1 MDDYSVTSLYE
12 SKNEWASRLVN
23 ILTPL
28 IQEGIRSI
36 FDEAVKLCVGNKE
49 QDKYLMTF
57 QNLLSRVPKWNP
69 NIIKEETARIK
80 ERSTCG
86 YLEDLIT
93 CVHIIHLKCMTV
105 MRVGNKQKK
114 VDIKIPQ
121 LADFIH
127 KIYVN
132 TARKVYSNVYIFER
146 GIQPLHTQRNNREF
160 EIIVKECI
168 YNTIRDNIPVE
179 ELIKMYLEDT
189 IEDVVEVTENE
200 EVIQQEPI
208 HSEEDANLSARRR
221 QHHGSTRRR
230 RHRDRVGGSDEQDG
244 GSTNGVNT
252 SDNTAS
258 TTIDQLDFVGELN
271 GTSAILS
278 NSSLETDNN
287 TSDTTNVYDNN
298 VVKSGGGG
306 GGGGISF
313 GENQIRTFET
323 DASERKNEYMTHNDD
338 ADDADDDADGDSG
351 RIKIGG
357 DIRLDTLDIHT
368 LNDIQEINA
377 PPLLDDIEV
386 LA

>member
-57 QNLLSRVPKWNP
+57 QNLLSRVPKWNS

-179 ELIKMYLEDT
+179 ELIKMYLEET

-208 HSEEDANLSARRR
+208 LSEEDANLSARRR

-230 RHRDRVGGSDEQDG
+230 RHRDRVSDQDSG
-244 GSTNGVNT
+244 AAADSVGDNT
-252 SDNTAS
+252 SAA
-258 TTIDQLDFVGELN
+258 TIDQLDFVGDLN
-271 GTSAILS
+271 GSANALTSESTTTANDGLYS
-278 NSSLETDNN
+278 GGGSSG
-287 TSDTTNVYDNN
+287 
-298 VVKSGGGG
+298 GGGG

-313 GENQIRTFET
+313 GENQVRTFET
-323 DASERKNEYMTHNDD
+323 DASERKNEYMTHDD
-338 ADDADDDADGDSG
+338 DDADDDEADVG
-351 RIKIGG
+351 RLKIGD

>member
-28 IQEGIRSI
+28 VQEGIRSI

-69 NIIKEETARIK
+69 NIIKDETSRIK

-105 MRVGNKQKK
+105 MRVGNTQKK

-121 LADFIH
+121 LNDFVH

-200 EVIQQEPI
+200 EVIKQEPI
-208 HSEEDANLSARRR
+208 ISEEDANLSARRR
-221 QHHGSTRRR
+221 THHGSTRRR
-230 RHRDRVGGSDEQDG
+230 RHRDRITGEDG
-244 GSTNGVNT
+244 ADDDSR
-252 SDNTAS
+252 SADA
-258 TTIDQLDFVGELN
+258 TIDQLDFVGELN
-271 GTSAILS
+271 GAASAS
-278 NSSLETDNN
+278 ASESESAAAASS
-287 TSDTTNVYDNN
+287 S
-298 VVKSGGGG
+298 
-306 GGGGISF
+306 GGISF
-313 GENQIRTFET
+313 GENEVRTFET
-323 DASERKNEYMTHNDD
+323 DSSERKNEYMTHD
-338 ADDADDDADGDSG
+338 ADADADDDDDNSG
-351 RIKIGG
+351 RLNIGG

-368 LNDIQEINA
+368 LNDIHEINA

>member
-179 ELIKMYLEDT
+179 ELIKMYLEET

-208 HSEEDANLSARRR
+208 LSEEDANLSARRR

-230 RHRDRVGGSDEQDG
+230 RHRDRVSDQDG
-244 GSTNGVNT
+244 GAVGDSVGDTT
-252 SDNTAS
+252 SAA
-258 TTIDQLDFVGELN
+258 TIDQLDFVGELN
-271 GTSAILS
+271 GASAILS
-278 NSSLETDNN
+278 ASSPSLD
-287 TSDTTNVYDNN
+287 SDMNKMNVNMNDSVERNG
-298 VVKSGGGG
+298 SS
-306 GGGGISF
+306 GGISF
-313 GENQIRTFET
+313 GENQVRTFET
-323 DASERKNEYMTHNDD
+323 DPSERKNEYMTHDD
-338 ADDADDDADGDSG
+338 DDDADDDEADSG
-351 RIKIGG
+351 RLKIGD

-368 LNDIQEINA
+368 LNDIQQINA

>member
-121 LADFIH
+121 LADFVH

-208 HSEEDANLSARRR
+208 LSEEDANLSARRR
-221 QHHGSTRRR
+221 AHHQATTRRR
-230 RHRDRVGGSDEQDG
+230 RHRDRVTDEDSMDGASSGGSG
-244 GSTNGVNT
+244 GE
-252 SDNTAS
+252 TAAN
-258 TTIDQLDFVGELN
+258 TIDQLDFVGELN
-271 GTSAILS
+271 GSSALLS
-278 NSSLETDNN
+278 APEPVSTFVN
-287 TSDTTNVYDNN
+287 TSNEACVN
-298 VVKSGGGG
+298 SGSGSS
-306 GGGGISF
+306 GISF
-313 GENQIRTFET
+313 GENEVRTFET
-323 DASERKNEYMTHNDD
+323 DASERRNEFMTH
-338 ADDADDDADGDSG
+338 DDDGDDDDGDDYSG
-351 RIKIGG
+351 RLKIGG

>member
-69 NIIKEETARIK
+69 NIIKDETSRIK

-105 MRVGNKQKK
+105 MRVGNTQKK

-121 LADFIH
+121 LNDFVH

-132 TARKVYSNVYIFER
+132 TARKIYSNVYIFER

-200 EVIQQEPI
+200 EVIKQEPVI
-208 HSEEDANLSARRR
+208 SEEDANLSARRR
-221 QHHGSTRRR
+221 AHHGSTRRR
-230 RHRDRVGGSDEQDG
+230 RHRDRVNGDYENDMNNNNNSH
-244 GSTNGVNT
+244 STD
-252 SDNTAS
+252 SM
-258 TTIDQLDFVGELN
+258 IDQLDFVGELN
-271 GTSAILS
+271 GATTAINTELS
-278 NSSLETDNN
+278 SNNEGYNNADSS
-287 TSDTTNVYDNN
+287 S
-298 VVKSGGGG
+298 SSS
-306 GGGGISF
+306 GGISF
-313 GENQIRTFET
+313 GENEVRTFET
-323 DASERKNEYMTHNDD
+323 DSSERKNEYMTHD
-338 ADDADDDADGDSG
+338 ADMDADDDDDDDDNNSG
-351 RIKIGG
+351 RLNIGG
-357 DIRLDTLDIHT
+357 DVRLDTLDIHA
-368 LNDIQEINA
+368 LNDINGINA

>member
-28 IQEGIRSI
+28 VQEGIRSI
-36 FDEAVKLCVGNKE
+36 FDESVKLCVGNKE

-69 NIIKEETARIK
+69 NIIKDETARIK

-121 LADFIH
+121 LSDFIH

-132 TARKVYSNVYIFER
+132 TARKVYSNVYIFEK

-200 EVIQQEPI
+200 EVINQEPVL
-208 HSEEDANLSARRR
+208 SEEDANLSARRR
-221 QHHGSTRRR
+221 THHGSTRRR
-230 RHRDRVGGSDEQDG
+230 RHRERVTGEGDEGDAADAG
-244 GSTNGVNT
+244 GSTNDNNNNT
-252 SDNTAS
+252 
-258 TTIDQLDFVGELN
+258 IGQLDFVGELN
-271 GTSAILS
+271 GTTPPP
-278 NSSLETDNN
+278 SS
-287 TSDTTNVYDNN
+287 S
-298 VVKSGGGG
+298 S
-306 GGGGISF
+306 GISF
-313 GENQIRTFET
+313 GENDVRTFET
-323 DASERKNEYMTHNDD
+323 DASERKNEYMNNNH
-338 ADDADDDADGDSG
+338 ADDADDDDDDNGGG
-351 RIKIGG
+351 RLNIGG
-357 DIRLDTLDIHT
+357 DIRLDTMDIHT
-368 LNDIQEINA
+368 LNDVQELNA
-377 PPLLDDIEV
+377 PPLLDDIEI

>member
-28 IQEGIRSI
+28 IQEGVRSI

-69 NIIKEETARIK
+69 NIIKEETSRIK

-179 ELIKMYLEDT
+179 ELIKMYLEET

-208 HSEEDANLSARRR
+208 LSEEDANLSARRR

-230 RHRDRVGGSDEQDG
+230 RHRDRVNDQDG
-244 GSTNGVNT
+244 RSENE
-252 SDNTAS
+252 SSA
-258 TTIDQLDFVGELN
+258 TIDQLDFVGELN
-271 GTSAILS
+271 GTANVITSETTTTANDTSARG
-278 NSSLETDNN
+278 SS
-287 TSDTTNVYDNN
+287 
-298 VVKSGGGG
+298 
-306 GGGGISF
+306 GISF
-313 GENQIRTFET
+313 GENQVRTFET
-323 DASERKNEYMTHNDD
+323 DASERKNEYMTH
-338 ADDADDDADGDSG
+338 DDDDTDDDEADVG
-351 RIKIGG
+351 RLKIGD

>member
-208 HSEEDANLSARRR
+208 LSEEDANLSARRR

-230 RHRDRVGGSDEQDG
+230 RHRDRVGGGGDGDG
-244 GSTNGVNT
+244 GSGGGGG
-252 SDNTAS
+252 SDGLDT
-258 TTIDQLDFVGELN
+258 TTPTIDQLDFVGELN
-271 GTSAILS
+271 GSSNLS
-278 NSSLETDNN
+278 NDS
-287 TSDTTNVYDNN
+287 TSTTNDGGSS
-298 VVKSGGGG
+298 SGS
-306 GGGGISF
+306 GGISF
-313 GENQIRTFET
+313 GENEVRTFET
-323 DASERKNEYMTHNDD
+323 DASERKNEYMTHDD
-338 ADDADDDADGDSG
+338 GYGDDADDDEGDSG
-351 RIKIGG
+351 RLKIGG

-368 LNDIQEINA
+368 LNDIQELNA

>member
-28 IQEGIRSI
+28 VQEGIRSI

-69 NIIKEETARIK
+69 NIIKDETSRIK

-105 MRVGNKQKK
+105 MRVGNTQKK

-121 LADFIH
+121 LNDFVH

-160 EIIVKECI
+160 EIIVKESI

-200 EVIQQEPI
+200 EVIKQEPI
-208 HSEEDANLSARRR
+208 ISEEDANLSARRR
-221 QHHGSTRRR
+221 THHGSTRRR
-230 RHRDRVGGSDEQDG
+230 RHRDRITGEDG
-244 GSTNGVNT
+244 ADDDSR
-252 SDNTAS
+252 SADA
-258 TTIDQLDFVGELN
+258 TIDQLDFVGELN
-271 GTSAILS
+271 GAASAS
-278 NSSLETDNN
+278 ASESGSAAAASS
-287 TSDTTNVYDNN
+287 S
-298 VVKSGGGG
+298 
-306 GGGGISF
+306 GGISF
-313 GENQIRTFET
+313 GANEVRTFDT
-323 DASERKNEYMTHNDD
+323 DSSERKNEYMTHD
-338 ADDADDDADGDSG
+338 ADADADADADDDDNSG
-351 RIKIGG
+351 RLNIGG

-368 LNDIQEINA
+368 LNDIHEINA

>member
-36 FDEAVKLCVGNKE
+36 FEEAVKLCVGNKE

-69 NIIKEETARIK
+69 NIIKDETSRIK

-121 LADFIH
+121 LADFVH

-132 TARKVYSNVYIFER
+132 TARKVYSNVYIFEK

-200 EVIQQEPI
+200 EVIKQEPI
-208 HSEEDANLSARRR
+208 ISEEDANLSARRR
-221 QHHGSTRRR
+221 THQSSTRRR
-230 RHRDRVGGSDEQDG
+230 RHRDRATDEDVADED
-244 GSTNGVNT
+244 SSRATE
-252 SDNTAS
+252 S
-258 TTIDQLDFVGELN
+258 TIDQLDFVGELN
-271 GTSAILS
+271 GTA
-278 NSSLETDNN
+278 SSSVSEPEPVNENN
-287 TSDTTNVYDNN
+287 TISSNRGSN
-298 VVKSGGGG
+298 
-306 GGGGISF
+306 GISF
-313 GENQIRTFET
+313 GENDVRTFET
-323 DASERKNEYMTHNDD
+323 DSSERKNEYMMHD
-338 ADDADDDADGDSG
+338 ADTDADADDDDDNGG
-351 RIKIGG
+351 RLNIGG

-368 LNDIQEINA
+368 LNDTQEINA
-377 PPLLDDIEV
+377 PPFLDDIEV
-386 LA
+386 VA

>member
-69 NIIKEETARIK
+69 NIIKEETSRIK

-132 TARKVYSNVYIFER
+132 TARKVYSNVYMFER

-208 HSEEDANLSARRR
+208 LSEEDANLSAKRR

-230 RHRDRVGGSDEQDG
+230 RHRDRVGGGGGDGADGDGADG
-244 GSTNGVNT
+244 GGGGATP
-252 SDNTAS
+252 
-258 TTIDQLDFVGELN
+258 TIDQLDFVGELN
-271 GTSAILS
+271 GSSNLS
-278 NSSLETDNN
+278 NDS
-287 TSDTTNVYDNN
+287 TSITNDGG
-298 VVKSGGGG
+298 SGGSSS
-306 GGGGISF
+306 GGISF
-313 GENQIRTFET
+313 GENEVRTFET
-323 DASERKNEYMTHNDD
+323 DASERKNEYMTHDD
-338 ADDADDDADGDSG
+338 GDGDDADDDEGESG
-351 RIKIGG
+351 RLKIGG

-368 LNDIQEINA
+368 LNDIQELNA

>member
-28 IQEGIRSI
+28 IQEGFRSI
-36 FDEAVKLCVGNKE
+36 FDESVKLCVGNKE

-69 NIIKEETARIK
+69 NIIKEETSRIK

-121 LADFIH
+121 LSDFIH

-132 TARKVYSNVYIFER
+132 TARKLYSNVYIFER
-146 GIQPLHTQRNNREF
+146 GIQPLHIQRNNREF

-179 ELIKMYLEDT
+179 DLIKMYLEET

-200 EVIQQEPI
+200 EVIKQEPI
-208 HSEEDANLSARRR
+208 LSEEDANLSARRR
-221 QHHGSTRRR
+221 AHQSSTRRR
-230 RHRDRVGGSDEQDG
+230 RHRERGGDRVSDEGDMQ
-244 GSTNGVNT
+244 
-252 SDNTAS
+252 SDAAAAAS
-258 TTIDQLDFVGELN
+258 SIENLDFVGDLN
-271 GTSAILS
+271 GTTDPSSYESAGSIAI
-278 NSSLETDNN
+278 NSG
-287 TSDTTNVYDNN
+287 V
-298 VVKSGGGG
+298 
-306 GGGGISF
+306 SF
-313 GENQIRTFET
+313 GDNEVRTFET
-323 DASERKNEYMTHNDD
+323 DASERRNEYESRSNDD
-338 ADDADDDADGDSG
+338 ADDDDGDNG
-351 RIKIGG
+351 RINIGG
-357 DIRLDTLDIHT
+357 DIKLDTLDIHT
-368 LNDIQEINA
+368 INDNQTINA

-386 LA
+386 IA

>member
-28 IQEGIRSI
+28 IQEGFRSI
-36 FDEAVKLCVGNKE
+36 FDEAVKLCAGSKE

-69 NIIKEETARIK
+69 NIIKDETARIK

-105 MRVGNKQKK
+105 MRVGTKQKK

-121 LADFIH
+121 LSDFIH

-132 TARKVYSNVYIFER
+132 SARKLYSNVYIFEK

-179 ELIKMYLEDT
+179 DLIKMYLEET

-208 HSEEDANLSARRR
+208 LSEEDADLSARRR
-221 QHHGSTRRR
+221 AHHSSTRRR
-230 RHRDRVGGSDEQDG
+230 RHRERDRVSSEDG
-244 GSTNGVNT
+244 EDAGDAG
-252 SDNTAS
+252 DAAAS
-258 TTIDQLDFVGELN
+258 IGQLDFVGELN
-271 GTSAILS
+271 GS
-278 NSSLETDNN
+278 NAASSSSIPSLVD
-287 TSDTTNVYDNN
+287 DTTDG
-298 VVKSGGGG
+298 SGGGG
-306 GGGGISF
+306 GGVSF

-323 DASERKNEYMTHNDD
+323 DASERKNEY
-338 ADDADDDADGDSG
+338 AVDADDDDDDDGSG
-351 RIKIGG
+351 RLNIGG
-357 DIRLDTLDIHT
+357 DIKLDTLDIHT
-368 LNDIQEINA
+368 LNDTQYINA

>member
-28 IQEGIRSI
+28 IQEGFRSI
-36 FDEAVKLCVGNKE
+36 FDEAVKLCVGSKE

-69 NIIKEETARIK
+69 NIIKDETSRIK
-80 ERSTCG
+80 ERSSCG

-105 MRVGNKQKK
+105 MRVGTKQKK

-121 LADFIH
+121 LSDFIH

-132 TARKVYSNVYIFER
+132 SARKLYSNVYIFEK

-179 ELIKMYLEDT
+179 ELIKMYLEET

-200 EVIQQEPI
+200 EVIKQEPI
-208 HSEEDANLSARRR
+208 LSEEDADLSARRR
-221 QHHGSTRRR
+221 THHSSTRRR
-230 RHRDRVGGSDEQDG
+230 RHRERDRVSSEDG
-244 GSTNGVNT
+244 GDGEGGGGEGGGGEGGGGAGDVSA
-252 SDNTAS
+252 AS
-258 TTIDQLDFVGELN
+258 IGQLDFVGELN
-271 GTSAILS
+271 GSDTPPSS
-278 NSSLETDNN
+278 SSSLVDAAAEG
-287 TSDTTNVYDNN
+287 SS
-298 VVKSGGGG
+298 SGV
-306 GGGGISF
+306 SF

-323 DASERKNEYMTHNDD
+323 DSSERKNEYMSRDTDD
-338 ADDADDDADGDSG
+338 ADDADDDDDGSG
-351 RIKIGG
+351 RLNIGG
-357 DIRLDTLDIHT
+357 DIKLDTLDIHT
-368 LNDIQEINA
+368 LNDTQNINA

>member
-69 NIIKEETARIK
+69 NIIKEETSRIK

-132 TARKVYSNVYIFER
+132 TARKVYSNVYMFER

-208 HSEEDANLSARRR
+208 LSEEDANLSARRR
-221 QHHGSTRRR
+221 SHHGSTRRR
-230 RHRDRVGGSDEQDG
+230 RHRERSRDRVSEDADADADADANADADADADNTGAGSD
-244 GSTNGVNT
+244 T
-252 SDNTAS
+252 
-258 TTIDQLDFVGELN
+258 LDFVGELN
-271 GTSAILS
+271 GSSAATDYHTP
-278 NSSLETDNN
+278 SSEN
-287 TSDTTNVYDNN
+287 TGAGV
-298 VVKSGGGG
+298 
-306 GGGGISF
+306 SF
-313 GENQIRTFET
+313 GENDIRTFET
-323 DASERKNEYMTHNDD
+323 DASERKNDYGDGYADNNDTD
-338 ADDADDDADGDSG
+338 ETEND
-351 RIKIGG
+351 RLTIGG

-368 LNDIQEINA
+368 LNDTQDINA

>member
-28 IQEGIRSI
+28 VQEGFRSI
-36 FDEAVKLCVGNKE
+36 FDESVKLCVGNKE

-69 NIIKEETARIK
+69 NIIKDETSRIK

-105 MRVGNKQKK
+105 MRVGSKQKK

-121 LADFIH
+121 LSDFIH

-132 TARKVYSNVYIFER
+132 SARKLYSNVYIFEK
-146 GIQPLHTQRNNREF
+146 GIPPLHTQRNNREF

-179 ELIKMYLEDT
+179 DLIKMYLEET

-200 EVIQQEPI
+200 EVIKQEPI
-208 HSEEDANLSARRR
+208 LSEEDANLSARRR
-221 QHHGSTRRR
+221 THQSSTRRR
-230 RHRDRVGGSDEQDG
+230 RHRERERDRVSSEDG
-244 GSTNGVNT
+244 GDGDGGDGGDGAANNT
-252 SDNTAS
+252 PIDN
-258 TTIDQLDFVGELN
+258 LDFVGELN
-271 GTSAILS
+271 GSSSAS
-278 NSSLETDNN
+278 EMTTDDNN
-287 TSDTTNVYDNN
+287 NN
-298 VVKSGGGG
+298 NNNNNSIAANSGV
-306 GGGGISF
+306 SF
-313 GENQIRTFET
+313 GENHVRTFET
-323 DASERKNEYMTHNDD
+323 DSSERINEYMSH
-338 ADDADDDADGDSG
+338 DADGDDDGDGDDG
-351 RIKIGG
+351 RLKIGG
-357 DIRLDTLDIHT
+357 DIKLDTLDIHT
-368 LNDIQEINA
+368 LNDTQNINA

>member
-28 IQEGIRSI
+28 VQEGVRSI

-69 NIIKEETARIK
+69 NIIKDETARIK

-121 LADFIH
+121 LSDFIH

-132 TARKVYSNVYIFER
+132 TARKVYSNVYIFEK

-200 EVIQQEPI
+200 EVINQEPI
-208 HSEEDANLSARRR
+208 ISEEDANLSARRR
-221 QHHGSTRRR
+221 AHHGSTRRR
-230 RHRDRVGGSDEQDG
+230 RHRERVSGEGDDGDADAGSNNDNNKALTGGGS
-244 GSTNGVNT
+244 
-252 SDNTAS
+252 
-258 TTIDQLDFVGELN
+258 IDHLDFVGELN
-271 GTSAILS
+271 GTTSPP
-278 NSSLETDNN
+278 SS
-287 TSDTTNVYDNN
+287 
-298 VVKSGGGG
+298 SGS
-306 GGGGISF
+306 GISF
-313 GENQIRTFET
+313 GENDVRTFET
-323 DASERKNEYMTHNDD
+323 DASERKNEYMNNNHDDD
-338 ADDADDDADGDSG
+338 ADADDDDDNGGG
-351 RIKIGG
+351 RLNIGG
-357 DIRLDTLDIHT
+357 DIRLDTMDIHT
-368 LNDIQEINA
+368 LNDVQELNA
-377 PPLLDDIEV
+377 PPLLDDIEI
-386 LA
+386 LQ

>member
-28 IQEGIRSI
+28 IQEGFRSI
-36 FDEAVKLCVGNKE
+36 LDESVKLCVGNKE

-69 NIIKEETARIK
+69 NIIKEETSRIK
-80 ERSTCG
+80 ERSSCG

-105 MRVGNKQKK
+105 MRVGSKQKK

-121 LADFIH
+121 LSDFIH

-132 TARKVYSNVYIFER
+132 SARKLYSNVYIFEK

-179 ELIKMYLEDT
+179 ELIKIYLEET

-200 EVIQQEPI
+200 EVIKQEPI
-208 HSEEDANLSARRR
+208 LSEEDANLSARRR
-221 QHHGSTRRR
+221 THQSSTRRR
-230 RHRDRVGGSDEQDG
+230 RHRERDRDRVSSEDG
-244 GSTNGVNT
+244 GDGGDGDATNTPIEN
-252 SDNTAS
+252 
-258 TTIDQLDFVGELN
+258 LDFVGELN
-271 GTSAILS
+271 GSSSPSATDSSSIAV
-278 NSSLETDNN
+278 NSG
-287 TSDTTNVYDNN
+287 V
-298 VVKSGGGG
+298 
-306 GGGGISF
+306 SF
-313 GENQIRTFET
+313 GDNDVRTFET
-323 DASERKNEYMTHNDD
+323 DPSERKNEYMSHD
-338 ADDADDDADGDSG
+338 ADADADADADDDDDGG
-351 RIKIGG
+351 RLKIGG
-357 DIRLDTLDIHT
+357 DIKLDTLDIHT
-368 LNDIQEINA
+368 LNDMQHINA

>member
-69 NIIKEETARIK
+69 NIIKEETSRIK

-179 ELIKMYLEDT
+179 ELIKMYLEET

-208 HSEEDANLSARRR
+208 LSEEDANLSARRR

-230 RHRDRVGGSDEQDG
+230 RHRDRVSDQDG
-244 GSTNGVNT
+244 GGASDSVGDNT
-252 SDNTAS
+252 SAA
-258 TTIDQLDFVGELN
+258 TIDQLDFVGDLN
-271 GTSAILS
+271 GSANALAS
-278 NSSLETDNN
+278 ELTTTANN
-287 TSDTTNVYDNN
+287 GLD
-298 VVKSGGGG
+298 SGS

-313 GENQIRTFET
+313 GENQVRTFET
-323 DASERKNEYMTHNDD
+323 DASERKNEYMTHDD
-338 ADDADDDADGDSG
+338 DDADDDEADVG
-351 RIKIGG
+351 RLKIG
-357 DIRLDTLDIHT
+357 DDVRLDTLDIHT

>member
-28 IQEGIRSI
+28 IQEGVRSI

-69 NIIKEETARIK
+69 NIIKEETGRIK

-208 HSEEDANLSARRR
+208 LSEEDANLSARRR
-221 QHHGSTRRR
+221 AHHGSTRRR
-230 RHRDRVGGSDEQDG
+230 RHRDRVSEDNNSNGADG
-244 GSTNGVNT
+244 NNDADTP
-252 SDNTAS
+252 
-258 TTIDQLDFVGELN
+258 TTLDQLDFVGELN
-271 GTSAILS
+271 GAVTSLASSGDEKTSRDIL
-278 NSSLETDNN
+278 EVDAG
-287 TSDTTNVYDNN
+287 TS
-298 VVKSGGGG
+298 SGGGG
-306 GGGGISF
+306 SGISF
-313 GENQIRTFET
+313 GENEVRTFET
-323 DASERKNEYMTHNDD
+323 DASERRNEYMRD
-338 ADDADDDADGDSG
+338 DDDADGGDDEDGDVG
-351 RIKIGG
+351 RLRIGG

-368 LNDIQEINA
+368 LNDVQEINA

-386 LA
+386 LS

>member
-36 FDEAVKLCVGNKE
+36 LDEAVKLCVGNKE

-69 NIIKEETARIK
+69 NIIKEETSRIK

-208 HSEEDANLSARRR
+208 LSEEDANLSARRR

-230 RHRDRVGGSDEQDG
+230 RHRDRVGGGDGGDGGDGDQDG
-244 GSTNGVNT
+244 GSDRDGSNPI
-252 SDNTAS
+252 
-258 TTIDQLDFVGELN
+258 IDQLDFVGELN
-271 GTSAILS
+271 GA
-278 NSSLETDNN
+278 SSLSSVTNTANTGNDN
-287 TSDTTNVYDNN
+287 
-298 VVKSGGGG
+298 GGGAG

-313 GENQIRTFET
+313 GENQVRTFET
-323 DASERKNEYMTHNDD
+323 DASERKNEYMTHDDD
-338 ADDADDDADGDSG
+338 ADADDDEGDSG
-351 RIKIGG
+351 RLRIGD
-357 DIRLDTLDIHT
+357 DIRLDTLDIHS

>member
-28 IQEGIRSI
+28 IQEGFRSI
-36 FDEAVKLCVGNKE
+36 LDEAVKLCVGNKE

-105 MRVGNKQKK
+105 MRVGSKQKK

-121 LADFIH
+121 LSDFIH

-132 TARKVYSNVYIFER
+132 SARKLYSNVYIFEK
-146 GIQPLHTQRNNREF
+146 GILPLHTQRNNREF

-179 ELIKMYLEDT
+179 DLIKMYLEET

-200 EVIQQEPI
+200 EVIKQEPI
-208 HSEEDANLSARRR
+208 LSEEDANLSARRR
-221 QHHGSTRRR
+221 THSSTRRR
-230 RHRDRVGGSDEQDG
+230 RHRERDRVSSEDGDNESGSAGKSE
-244 GSTNGVNT
+244 SSPIEN
-252 SDNTAS
+252 
-258 TTIDQLDFVGELN
+258 LDFVGELN
-271 GTSAILS
+271 GG
-278 NSSLETDNN
+278 SSLAVSDSEMSS
-287 TSDTTNVYDNN
+287 SDTNSIAVTS
-298 VVKSGGGG
+298 SGV
-306 GGGGISF
+306 SF
-313 GENQIRTFET
+313 GENEVRTFET
-323 DASERKNEYMTHNDD
+323 DASERKNEYASHD
-338 ADDADDDADGDSG
+338 DDADDDDDESG

-357 DIRLDTLDIHT
+357 DIKLDTLDIHT
-368 LNDIQEINA
+368 LNDMQSINA

>member
-28 IQEGIRSI
+28 VQEGFRSI
-36 FDEAVKLCVGNKE
+36 LDEAVKLCVGNKE

-69 NIIKEETARIK
+69 NIIKDETARIK
-80 ERSTCG
+80 ERSSCG

-121 LADFIH
+121 LSEFVH

-132 TARKVYSNVYIFER
+132 SARKLYSNVYIFER

-179 ELIKMYLEDT
+179 ELIKMYLEET

-200 EVIQQEPI
+200 EVIKQEPI
-208 HSEEDANLSARRR
+208 LSEEDAALSARRR
-221 QHHGSTRRR
+221 THSSSSTRRR
-230 RHRDRVGGSDEQDG
+230 RHRERDRVSSEDG
-244 GSTNGVNT
+244 GDDDGAGGGQGE
-252 SDNTAS
+252 SDVG
-258 TTIDQLDFVGELN
+258 QMDFVGELN
-271 GTSAILS
+271 G
-278 NSSLETDNN
+278 SSPDPSSSVGLDNN
-287 TSDTTNVYDNN
+287 NDTG
-298 VVKSGGGG
+298 SGSGSGSG
-306 GGGGISF
+306 SGVSF
-313 GENQIRTFET
+313 GENQVRTFET
-323 DASERKNEYMTHNDD
+323 DSQERKNEYMSHDADD
-338 ADDADDDADGDSG
+338 ADDADDGDGG
-351 RIKIGG
+351 RLNIGG

-368 LNDIQEINA
+368 LNDSQSINA
-377 PPLLDDIEV
+377 PPLLDDIEI